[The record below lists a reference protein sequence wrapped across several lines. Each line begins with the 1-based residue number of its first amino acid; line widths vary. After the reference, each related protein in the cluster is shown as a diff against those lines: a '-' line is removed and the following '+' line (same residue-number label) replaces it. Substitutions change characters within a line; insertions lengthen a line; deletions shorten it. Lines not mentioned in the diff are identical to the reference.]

1 MDKLLIWLG
10 IGAAQKVAGPKGL
23 KPSRHPLIAFVVRV
37 LIALLVVVGWL
48 LWSPTNNEAV
58 LNSLPNE
65 TPHFRIA
72 LMPTEPGNVTTDREV
87 MP

>member
-1 MDKLLIWLG
+1 MRG
-10 IGAAQKVAGPKGL
+10 RFETPCETCQGL
-23 KPSRHPLIAFVVRV
+23 KPSRPPLIAFVVRV

-48 LWSPTNNEAV
+48 LWSPTNAEAV